1 VNTQKVLVTGGT
13 GVLGRRVVERLGSA
27 GVGTRVLSH
36 SGIPGT
42 TPGDLS
48 TGRGWMRPYAA
59 SIL

>member
-1 VNTQKVLVTGGT
+1 VNTQQVLVTGGT
-13 GVLGRRVVERLGSA
+13 GVLGRRVVERLGSG

-42 TPGDLS
+42 TQGIS
-48 TGRGWMRPYAA
+48 RRGRGWMRPYAA